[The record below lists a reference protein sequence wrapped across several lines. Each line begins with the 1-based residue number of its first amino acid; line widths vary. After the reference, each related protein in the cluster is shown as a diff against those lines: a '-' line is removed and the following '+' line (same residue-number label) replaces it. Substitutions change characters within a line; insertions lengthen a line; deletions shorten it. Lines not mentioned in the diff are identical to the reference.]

1 METDNYYIQNE
12 ETGKLNVFTTKAYYA
27 ALEQEQKK
35 VFTHF
40 CLWSNRQQC
49 WVSKGKAENC
59 SYLKQQLQ
67 DLQFTDKGSTGKTLS
82 FEEQVTKEKQNAV
95 AKAER
100 AEILAEK
107 ADRRSD
113 ELYNS
118 AKDMASVIPFGQPIL
133 VGHHSEKRDR
143 NYRAKIDAKFG
154 KAFAE
159 QDKAAYYT
167 NKAEEAKATAEGKK
181 YSNPVY
187 LSKRIK
193 ECEKNIRV
201 YERRLKGKF
210 YTYSPEREISEESRA
225 FYTGKLTQEQDKLG
239 YYKKCIEALPLENM
253 SDAKTTLKKNQKG
266 NGI

>member
-1 METDNYYIQNE
+1 METENYYIQNE

-35 VFTHF
+35 IFTHY
-40 CLWSNRQQC
+40 CLWSNKQQC

-59 SYLKQQLQ
+59 SYLKQQLR
-67 DLQFTDKGSTGKTLS
+67 DLQFADNGNTGRSLS
-82 FEEQVTKEKQNAV
+82 FEEQVTKEKQNAI

-100 AEILAEK
+100 AEMLAEK

-143 NYRAKIDAKFG
+143 NYRAKIEAKFG

-159 QDKAAYYT
+159 QDKATYYT
-167 NKAEEAKATAEGKK
+167 SKAEDARTTAEGKK
-181 YSNPVY
+181 YSNPVF

-193 ECEKNIRV
+193 ECKKNIRV

-210 YTYSPEREISEESRA
+210 YSYSPEREISEESRA
-225 FYTGKLTQEQDKLG
+225 FYTDKLTQEQDKLA
-239 YYKKCIEALPLENM
+239 YYQKCQETLPSESISNTK
-253 SDAKTTLKKNQKG
+253 ATPKNNNKG
-266 NGI
+266 HGI